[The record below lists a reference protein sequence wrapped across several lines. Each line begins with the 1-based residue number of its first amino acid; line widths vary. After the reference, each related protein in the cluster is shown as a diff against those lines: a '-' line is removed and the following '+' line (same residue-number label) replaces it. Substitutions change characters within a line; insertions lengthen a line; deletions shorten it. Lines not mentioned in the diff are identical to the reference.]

1 MFTLTL
7 SPEYQVKQEEDHPR
21 TDTALVNVDVLDTVL
36 LSLHP
41 ESKVKSSEVS
51 ERTKASLKEL
61 HCFNALIHLDKMTD
75 AEVEHLLESLPD
87 TYATQLGENNT
98 CSLASLF
105 PLIVRILQDAS
116 DTPLSQL

>member
-1 MFTLTL
+1 M
-7 SPEYQVKQEEDHPR
+7 QVN
-21 TDTALVNVDVLDTVL
+21 TDVLDTVL

-51 ERTKASLKEL
+51 ARTKAGLKEL
-61 HCFNALIHLDKMTD
+61 HCDCFDALIHLDKMTD
-75 AEVEHLLESLPD
+75 AEVEYFLESLPD

>member
-1 MFTLTL
+1 M
-7 SPEYQVKQEEDHPR
+7 QVN
-21 TDTALVNVDVLDTVL
+21 TDVLDTVL

-75 AEVEHLLESLPD
+75 DEMECIMESLPY